1 MKSNLLVACGSR
13 IFSFTASRCTQGQ
26 LVNLIRQLH
35 TKAHAKAQHSPAASW
50 VALSIGFVALAL
62 ISLPN

>member
-1 MKSNLLVACGSR
+1 LN
-13 IFSFTASRCTQGQ
+13 I
-26 LVNLIRQLH
+26 IRKIH
-35 TKAHAKAQHSPAASW
+35 TKAYSKAHAKAQQSPTASW